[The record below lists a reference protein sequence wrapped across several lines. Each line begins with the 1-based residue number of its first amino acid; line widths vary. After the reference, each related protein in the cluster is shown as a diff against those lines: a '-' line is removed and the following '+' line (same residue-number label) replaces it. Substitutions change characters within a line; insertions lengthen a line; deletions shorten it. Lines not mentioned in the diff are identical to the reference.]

1 MSSPGA
7 SPGVSWRRPNRWGY
21 RSSMRTVCS
30 NSSRRHDPHRGPGPS
45 VDPQQA
51 VGLARALDLD
61 QRRTELLGDIAGDH
75 ADRPFFAS
83 GGPGAA
89 VPEGRFTRRID
100 RGEPLGEERRDH
112 PGEDVAGPGRRER
125 RVSAGVDVDQ
135 RPVVDQRHVALQERR
150 DPVLRDEGAEAL
162 DALLFLE
169 RAFPVQPGELA
180 GVWREDGAF
189 AAQQTQ
195 ILAEMMERARV
206 RDDREIRRAHDAADD
221 LAHLGGE
228 REAGADPDRAATAR
242 RLEDLLDRLRRLVFV
257 VRDDDLLDEMSA

>member
-30 NSSRRHDPHRGPGPS
+30 NSSRRHDPHRGPGRQKIRSKPS
-45 VDPQQA
+45 VSRVRWISISAAPS
-51 VGLARALDLD
+51 
-61 QRRTELLGDIAGDH
+61 
-75 ADRPFFAS
+75 FS
-83 GGPGAA
+83 GISPAITPTGRSLRAA
-89 VPEGRFTRRID
+89 VPARPCQKAASRAASTGAS
-100 RGEPLGEERRDH
+100 PWERN
-112 PGEDVAGPGRRER
+112 VAIIPVRTSP
-125 RVSAGVDVDQ
+125 VPAVASAGSPLVLTWISV
-135 RPVVDQRHVALQERR
+135 PSSISVTWPFKSVVIPYCATKARR
-150 DPVLRDEGAEAL
+150 RST
-162 DALLFLE
+162 
-169 RAFPVQPGELA
+169 RASPVQPGELA
-180 GVWREDGAF
+180 GVRREDGAF

-195 ILAEMMERARV
+195 ILAEMMECARV